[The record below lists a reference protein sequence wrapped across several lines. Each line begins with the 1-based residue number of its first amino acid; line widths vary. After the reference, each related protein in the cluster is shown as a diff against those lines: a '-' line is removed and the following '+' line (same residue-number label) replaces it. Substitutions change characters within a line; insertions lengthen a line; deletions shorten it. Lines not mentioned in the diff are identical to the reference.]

1 MTIQSYA
8 DLLANHKILL
18 YPTDTIW
25 GLGCDATSEAAVDRI
40 FEIKERPT
48 HKSLIILVKDIE
60 MMQRY
65 TDIDLD
71 IIQDTIIQTLHPTTF
86 VLSKIKGLA
95 ANAIAHQDGT
105 IGFRIPSHEFC
116 QSLLGLFNKPIISTS
131 ANISGI
137 PTPLE
142 FNQIAETIKNRVDCI
157 VDSVYDTSGYHQP
170 SRVLRILPDGDFETI
185 RA

>member
-1 MTIQSYA
+1 MNIQDYA
-8 DLLANHKILL
+8 DLLSNQKILL

-25 GLGCDATSEAAVDRI
+25 GLGCDATSEAAVERI
-40 FEIKERPT
+40 FEIKERPF

-71 IIQDTIIQTLHPTTF
+71 IIQDTIVQTLHPTTF

-95 ANAIAHQDGT
+95 PSAMSHQDGT

-116 QSLLGLFNKPIISTS
+116 QSLLSLFNKPIISTS
-131 ANISGI
+131 ANLSDV

-142 FNQIAETIKNRVDCI
+142 FDQIDEIIKSKDDGI
-157 VDSVYDTSGYHQP
+157 ADPIYDTWHDHLP
-170 SRVLRILPDGDFETI
+170 SRILSVLADGDFETI